1 MHSEAKHDTPA
12 ELAALRSKHY
22 NASVETLTR
31 HDDSLITM
39 TVRPDQP
46 FAPFEA
52 GQYAT
57 LGLGTWE
64 PTVLGAAS
72 EVLAGT
78 EDNPHH
84 LIRRPYS
91 ITTSLVDEAG
101 QLVRAG
107 DRPWLEFL
115 IALVRQPDRAAPAAP
130 GLTPRLFAL
139 EEGSRLYL
147 APKAHGRYTLQGVQD
162 SANVIFAATG
172 AGEAPHNAML
182 AELLYRGHRGRIVS
196 LVCVRRRHELVYADA
211 HRRLEQVF
219 ANYRYIAFTTRE
231 PENLDPAH
239 PKYIGKCHVQDY
251 FTGGYLE
258 RELGLPLDPANTH
271 VFLCGSP
278 AMIVGLPK
286 PGRQPTPE
294 DRPSMVELLEQRGFR
309 VDCPAQ
315 PGNIHFEKY
324 W

>member
-1 MHSEAKHDTPA
+1 MS
-12 ELAALRSKHY
+12 
-22 NASVETLTR
+22 
-31 HDDSLITM
+31 I
-39 TVRPDQP
+39 
-46 FAPFEA
+46 APFEA

-57 LGLGTWE
+57 LGMGTWK

-72 EVLAGT
+72 EVPAGT

-91 ITTSLVDEAG
+91 ITTPLVDEAG

-139 EEGSRLYL
+139 EEGSRLHL

-172 AGEAPHNAML
+172 AGEASHNAIL

-196 LVCVRRRHELVYADA
+196 LVCVRRRHERVYADA

-239 PKYIGKCHVQDY
+239 PKYVGKCHVQDY

-258 RELGLPLDPANTH
+258 RELGLPLDPAKYACLSLREPCH
-271 VFLCGSP
+271 DRRLAKPRSP
-278 AMIVGLPK
+278 ANPRRPAEHGGVAGAAGISRGLP
-286 PGRQPTPE
+286 RPTGQYP
-294 DRPSMVELLEQRGFR
+294 L
-309 VDCPAQ
+309 
-315 PGNIHFEKY
+315 
-324 W
+324 